1 MQCLSEVSGCFI
13 AWSRLWGRVGTR
25 VGGGSSSLYNV
36 IGGQRVLDW
45 DPLWGMSGNP
55 VWFEFCLLPMQC
67 LSEVSGCFIAWSR
80 LWGRVGTR
88 VGGGSYSLY
97 NVIRGQI
104 VLDWDPHW
112 GLSGGSDWHTFQL
125 HSLTQFVCRYLLFH
139 SL

>member
-1 MQCLSEVSGCFI
+1 MLSE
-13 AWSRLWGRVGTR
+13 GRGFLIWIR
-25 VGGGSSSLYNV
+25 
-36 IGGQRVLDW
+36 IGGLI
-45 DPLWGMSGNP
+45 GNRIGG
-55 VWFEFCLLPMQC
+55 EFCLLPMQC

-80 LWGRVGTR
+80 FWGRVGTR
-88 VGGGSYSLY
+88 GGGGSYSLY